1 MILIEFGNIIEADFA
16 SKYKD
21 KVNILSFDQYLN
33 NPDWPI
39 SFIEAIKKSEIEYDI
54 TIVSYMQEIIL
65 CLDALQIDYTL
76 VYLHISDKNVPEDLL
91 DDYIFIKTHQCK
103 RIVLHIGEKLV
114 DKLKDQFEWIT
125 IEEVIEEP
133 VEQQLVVSEESSKP
147 ELPKNENNLT
157 MEQLIGD
164 DVEITEAD
172 VRELKATQNK
182 LKVGMLLQAKN
193 SLNRVLKLSNTLD
206 KLYDKLLERID
217 NGLDTTD
224 TASLMYT
231 TEYIAKA
238 LSETNQF
245 IVSLIS
251 NEKIQNFFIID
262 NSSVINVSGNDRV
275 DINSR
280 EKIRKAAEIVLEN
293 IDYFANGDFQN
304 LKNPNAIEIS
314 EEQINANNESKSI

>member
-16 SKYKD
+16 SKYKE
-21 KVNILSFDQYLN
+21 KVNILDFQQYQKN
-33 NPDWPI
+33 SDWPI
-39 SFIEAIKKSEIEYDI
+39 SFIEDIKKSELEFDI
-54 TIVSYMQEIIL
+54 TIVSYMQEIVL
-65 CLDALQIDYTL
+65 YLDALKIDYTL
-76 VYLHISDKNVPEDLL
+76 VYLQISDKNIPEDLL
-91 DDYIFIKTHQCK
+91 DDYIFIKMHECK
-103 RIVLHIGEKLV
+103 RIVMHIGEKLE
-114 DKLKDQFEWIT
+114 DKLRSEFDWIEDEK
-125 IEEVIEEP
+125 IEE
-133 VEQQLVVSEESSKP
+133 EQELVVQKESVKS
-147 ELPKNENNLT
+147 ELPQNKNNLT

-238 LSETNQF
+238 LSDTNQF

-304 LKNPNAIEIS
+304 LKNPNVIDIS
-314 EEQINANNESKSI
+314 EEQINADNESKSV

>member
-1 MILIEFGNIIEADFA
+1 MLIVGFDKIGKTTLA
-16 SKYKD
+16 SKYSDKIQEVDFKD
-21 KVNILSFDQYLN
+21 YKEKQE
-33 NPDWPI
+33 WPI
-39 SFIEAIKKSEIEYDI
+39 NYIEAIKKSILEYEI
-54 TIVSYMQEIIL
+54 TIIPYLEDVIL
-65 CLDALQIDYTL
+65 CLDALNIEYTL
-76 VYLHISDKNVPEDLL
+76 AFPDISCEQDYIQYWNKYSKFAGSEKDKLILDKDETLEQALSLVFDWIIIEKPEEELIIMEEEPTTVIPINKNKLSMEQLL
-91 DDYIFIKTHQCK
+91 DDD
-103 RIVLHIGEKLV
+103 L
-114 DKLKDQFEWIT
+114 
-125 IEEVIEEP
+125 
-133 VEQQLVVSEESSKP
+133 
-147 ELPKNENNLT
+147 
-157 MEQLIGD
+157 
-164 DVEITEAD
+164 EITEAD

-231 TEYIAKA
+231 TEYISKA

-262 NSSVINVSGNDRV
+262 NSTVINASDDRK

-280 EKIRKAAEIVLEN
+280 ERIRKAVEIVMDN
-293 IDYFANGDFQN
+293 IDYFEQGQYQN
-304 LKNPNAIEIS
+304 MKDPNVIEVS
-314 EEQINANNESKSI
+314 GEDQNANS

>member
-21 KVNILSFDQYLN
+21 KVNVLDFQQYQDSS
-33 NPDWPI
+33 DWPI
-39 SFIEAIKKSEIEYDI
+39 SFIEAIKKSEVEFDI
-54 TIVSYMQEIIL
+54 TIISYMQEIVL
-65 CLDALQIDYTL
+65 CLDALKIDYTL
-76 VYLHISDKNVPEDLL
+76 VYLQISDKNIPETLL
-91 DDYIFIKTHQCK
+91 DDYIFIKMHECK
-103 RIVLHIGEKLV
+103 RIIMHIGEHLE
-114 DKLKDQFEWIT
+114 DKLRSEFEWIKEADV
-125 IEEVIEEP
+125 EEKQE
-133 VEQQLVVSEESSKP
+133 LVVQKESTKP
-147 ELPKNENNLT
+147 ELPQNKNNLT

-238 LSETNQF
+238 LSDTNQF

-262 NSSVINVSGNDRV
+262 NSSIVNVSSNDRV

-304 LKNPNAIEIS
+304 LRNPNVIEIS